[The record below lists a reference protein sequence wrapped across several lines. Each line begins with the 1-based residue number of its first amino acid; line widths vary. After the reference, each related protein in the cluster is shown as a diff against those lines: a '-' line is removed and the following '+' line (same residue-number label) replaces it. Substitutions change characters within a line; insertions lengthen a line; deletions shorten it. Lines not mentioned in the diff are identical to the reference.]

1 MNTLSKI
8 FIYATKSL
16 DFLMKY
22 FKLLVLLILVIL
34 IVTVSQRGNEQR
46 DNEQSEANLAKL
58 YLRGPIL
65 QSDEV
70 RAQIERI
77 KSNPNI
83 KGVLLLIDSP
93 GGSIGAS
100 IEVANLIK
108 ELRDTMPIIAHV
120 EGTMASGSYY
130 SGMYSD
136 RIIANRGAIVGS
148 IGVIFNGFNIKTLL
162 DTLGIQEQTLQEG
175 QYKSI
180 GTPLRE
186 WKSNEKEFLQNLLK
200 EQYKMFVDDVI
211 QARNLTSTDPKAFA
225 DGKVFSASQAL
236 KLGLIDALGSQNQAI
251 QELLEITQVKKA
263 IWLEKSKTR
272 QWLDQIS
279 NITTQLI
286 SNLTKGQIQLSHLSF

>member
-1 MNTLSKI
+1 MNTLSRI
-8 FIYATKSL
+8 FGYITKPL
-16 DFLMKY
+16 DFLTKY
-22 FKLLVLLILVIL
+22 FKLLVLAL
-34 IVTVSQRGNEQR
+34 IVIFFSMSNE
-46 DNEQSEANLAKL
+46 DSKQSEANLAKL

-65 QSDEV
+65 QSDEI
-70 RAQIERI
+70 RDQIEKI
-77 KSNPNI
+77 KSNANI

-108 ELRDTMPIIAHV
+108 ELRDSMPIITHI
-120 EGTMASGSYY
+120 EGVMASGSYY

-136 RIIANRGAIVGS
+136 KIIANRGAIIGS
-148 IGVIFNGFNIKTLL
+148 IGVIFNGFNVKPLL
-162 DTLGIQEQTLQEG
+162 NKVGIEEQTLQEG

-186 WKSNEKEFLQNLLK
+186 WKLNEKEFLQNLIK
-200 EQYKMFVDDVI
+200 EQYKMFVSDVI
-211 QARNLTSTDPKAFA
+211 QARNLANTDPKVFA

-263 IWLEKSKTR
+263 IWLEKSKTQ
-272 QWLDQIS
+272 QWLDQLS
-279 NITTQLI
+279 NAAIHLA
-286 SNLTKGQIQLSHLSF
+286 SSLLKGQFQW